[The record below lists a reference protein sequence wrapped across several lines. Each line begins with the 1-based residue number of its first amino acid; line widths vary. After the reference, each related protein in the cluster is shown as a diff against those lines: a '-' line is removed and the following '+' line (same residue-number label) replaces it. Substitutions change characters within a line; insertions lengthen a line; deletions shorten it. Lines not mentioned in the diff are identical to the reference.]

1 MEFIFDE
8 QPIVAD
14 SSKVRSVTF
23 KVYAMFIALLTLS
36 ILSIVVKV
44 VLGTSDILLSESLP
58 ANVLEETKSSYYIP
72 AIINLV
78 VAVVASVLVGLIG
91 NKLLKKEYKNNQL
104 VEEILYYANIGMMIG
119 LLAPYAMS
127 GFQVA
132 VSTIIAVYASTM
144 VLGGRGNGIFNT
156 VATAVVVMGVSFTIP
171 TLVIDGSAVVT
182 PLESLG
188 NYTEAMGESLAFT
201 IPDLLIGNVVGIS
214 LITSTGILVLVA
226 LVCLAVLKVI
236 DLKITLSFLVGLGA
250 TALVAGII
258 AGFGVEYAL
267 GHLLVGYTLFAATFL
282 LTDETTSPI
291 TREAKI
297 IYGVF
302 VGIMTV
308 LLRDLASL
316 SLDALIFAILLA
328 NIITPTLNR
337 ELIRSSKSN
346 TIKTI
351 AIMAVVIIVAGL
363 VVGFT
368 IDSRFGGAL

>member
-23 KVYAMFIALLTLS
+23 KVYAMFITLLTLS

-44 VLGTSDILLSESLP
+44 VLGSSDIIYDSSVP
-58 ANVLEETKSSYYIP
+58 TNVLEKTESSYYIP

-78 VAVVASVLVGLIG
+78 VAVVAAVFVGLVG
-91 NKLLKKEYKNNQL
+91 NKFLNKEYKNNQL
-104 VEEILYYANIGMMIG
+104 VEEALYYANIGMMIG
-119 LLAPYAMS
+119 LLAPYTMS
-127 GFQVA
+127 AFQVA
-132 VSTIIAVYASTM
+132 VSVIIAIYASTI

-156 VATAVVVMGVSFTIP
+156 VATAIVVMGVSFTIP
-171 TLVIDGSAVVT
+171 TLVIDGNAVVT
-182 PLESLG
+182 PLTSLG

-201 IPDLLIGNVVGIS
+201 IPDLLLGNVVGIS
-214 LITSTGILVLVA
+214 LITSTAIMLAIA
-226 LVCLAVLKVI
+226 LVILAVLKVI
-236 DLKITLSFLVGLGA
+236 DIKITLSFLIGLFA
-250 TALVAGII
+250 TALVAGLIT
-258 AGFGVEYAL
+258 GFGIEYAL

-302 VGIMTV
+302 IGVMTV
-308 LLRDLASL
+308 LLRDLASV

-328 NIITPTLNR
+328 NILTPTLNR
-337 ELIRSSKSN
+337 ELVRTSKSN